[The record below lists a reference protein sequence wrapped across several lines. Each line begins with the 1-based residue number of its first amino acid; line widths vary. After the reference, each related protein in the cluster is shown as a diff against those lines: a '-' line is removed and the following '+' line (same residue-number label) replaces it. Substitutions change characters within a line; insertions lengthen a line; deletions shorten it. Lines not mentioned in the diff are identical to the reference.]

1 MTTPYTPNPSTPVAM
16 IALQELYQA
25 LWSGR
30 IPNVAPGQP
39 FWARYADSSG
49 LIAGGLARLWVSGSD
64 PAMPPPE
71 QPNTAHGIPGFGN
84 GTANSSP
91 GVQLPVYAG
100 PPPRRQN

>member
-1 MTTPYTPNPSTPVAM
+1 MTTPYTPNPSTPTAM

-49 LIAGGLARLWVSGSD
+49 LIAGGLARLWVNGD

-71 QPNTAHGIPGFGN
+71 QPNTAHGVPGFGN

>member
-1 MTTPYTPNPSTPVAM
+1 MTSPYTPNPSAPTAMVA
-16 IALQELYQA
+16 LTELYQS

-39 FWARYADSSG
+39 FWARYADSPG
-49 LIAGGLARLWVSGSD
+49 LIAGGLARLWV
-64 PAMPPPE
+64 PADGPMPPPE
-71 QPNTAHGIPGFGN
+71 QPNTAHGVPGLGN

-91 GVQLPVYAG
+91 GVQLPNYAG